1 MLLNYGCTS
10 TLQQKRPG
18 TWKTDLKKGRE
29 QQVYT
34 VLHHQSPSS
43 TRMDVSIRFS
53 SSDLASLDKVHR
65 WRPRPPAASVKVS
78 SKQSWTRT
86 HTNTHLSTTFLRRVF
101 GGALTPKNAN
111 GFSCS
116 PFSEPCS
123 WIYFLRRP
131 VDGGTVRVLGKIL
144 FCGSL
149 LNGTLTE
156 LHRPIS
162 RFFMSTPSP
171 PDFEETNTLGGEEPF
186 LKQSRTFEVYIS
198 FLFYARAKLVFG
210 CDFLL
215 KWCHQLVR

>member
-1 MLLNYGCTS
+1 M
-10 TLQQKRPG
+10 
-18 TWKTDLKKGRE
+18 
-29 QQVYT
+29 
-34 VLHHQSPSS
+34 
-43 TRMDVSIRFS
+43 
-53 SSDLASLDKVHR
+53 
-65 WRPRPPAASVKVS
+65 
-78 SKQSWTRT
+78 
-86 HTNTHLSTTFLRRVF
+86 
-101 GGALTPKNAN
+101 
-111 GFSCS
+111 
-116 PFSEPCS
+116 
-123 WIYFLRRP
+123 
-131 VDGGTVRVLGKIL
+131 DGGTVRVLGKIL